1 MFCCEVSC
9 VRDSI
14 NLWIQGARAKTLP
27 AAIAPVVVGAAC
39 AQLESS
45 TQNNWLN
52 AVFALAVSLALQ
64 VAVNYAN
71 DYSDGIRGTDKNR
84 VGPLRLVGSGAKK
97 PADVKKATFLAFGV
111 AAVFGFV
118 LAATTTW
125 WLLLVGVFCFLAGWF
140 YTGGKHPYG
149 YLGFGEVF
157 VFIFFGVVAT
167 MGTTF
172 VINEQLTLVSFLA
185 SVVVGCLACALLAVN
200 NLRDIAGDQISN
212 KKTLAVRIGESG
224 ARKFYISLFIVAGF
238 AVILIALSYS
248 AALIAMLGLAVAVKP
263 IKRVYAGATGTDLI
277 DVLVMTGRVQILVAI
292 SLSVGL
298 LIS

>member
-1 MFCCEVSC
+1 M
-9 VRDSI
+9 RDSI
-14 NLWIQGARAKTLP
+14 DLWIQGARPKTLP

-149 YLGFGEVF
+149 YLGFGEFF

-263 IKRVYAGATGTDLI
+263 IKRVYAGATGADLI
-277 DVLVMTGRVQILVAI
+277 DVLVITGRVQILVAI

>member
-1 MFCCEVSC
+1 M
-9 VRDSI
+9 RDSI
-14 NLWIQGARAKTLP
+14 NLWIQGARPKTLP

-71 DYSDGIRGTDKNR
+71 DYSDGVRGTDKNR

-224 ARKFYISLFIVAGF
+224 ARKFYITLFIVAGF

-263 IKRVYAGATGTDLI
+263 IKRVYAGATGADLI
-277 DVLVMTGRVQILVAI
+277 DVLVLTSRVQILVAI

>member
-1 MFCCEVSC
+1 M
-9 VRDSI
+9 RDSI
-14 NLWIQGARAKTLP
+14 NLWIQGARPKTLP

-125 WLLLVGVFCFLAGWF
+125 WLLLVGVLCFLAGWF

-212 KKTLAVRIGESG
+212 KKTLAVRIGEPG

-238 AVILIALSYS
+238 AVTLIALSYS

-263 IKRVYAGATGTDLI
+263 IKRVYAGATGADLI
-277 DVLVMTGRVQILVAI
+277 DVLVLTGRVQILVAI

>member
-1 MFCCEVSC
+1 M
-9 VRDSI
+9 RDSI
-14 NLWIQGARAKTLP
+14 NLWIQGARPKTLP

-263 IKRVYAGATGTDLI
+263 IKRVYAGATGADLI
-277 DVLVMTGRVQILVAI
+277 DVLVITGRVQILVAI

>member
-1 MFCCEVSC
+1 M
-9 VRDSI
+9 RDSI
-14 NLWIQGARAKTLP
+14 NLWIQGARPKTLP

-45 TQNNWLN
+45 MQNNWLN

-125 WLLLVGVFCFLAGWF
+125 WLLLIGVFCFLAGWF

-157 VFIFFGVVAT
+157 VFVFFGVVAT

-200 NLRDIAGDQISN
+200 NLRDIAGDKISN

-224 ARKFYISLFIVAGF
+224 ARKFYISLFIAAGF

-263 IKRVYAGATGTDLI
+263 IKRVYAGATGADLI
-277 DVLVMTGRVQILVAI
+277 DVLVITGRVQILVAI

>member
-1 MFCCEVSC
+1 M
-9 VRDSI
+9 RDSI
-14 NLWIQGARAKTLP
+14 NLWIQGARPKTLP

-45 TQNNWLN
+45 TQNDWLN

-263 IKRVYAGATGTDLI
+263 IKRVYAGATGADLI

>member
-1 MFCCEVSC
+1 M
-9 VRDSI
+9 RDSI
-14 NLWIQGARAKTLP
+14 DLWIQGARPKTLP

-52 AVFALAVSLALQ
+52 AVFALVVSLALQ

-125 WLLLVGVFCFLAGWF
+125 WLLLIGVFCFLAGWF

-157 VFIFFGVVAT
+157 VFVFFGVVAT

-200 NLRDIAGDQISN
+200 NLRDIAGDKISN

-263 IKRVYAGATGTDLI
+263 IKRVYAGATGADLI
-277 DVLVMTGRVQILVAI
+277 DVLVITGRVQILVAI

>member
-1 MFCCEVSC
+1 M
-9 VRDSI
+9 RDSI
-14 NLWIQGARAKTLP
+14 NLWIQGARPKTLP

-224 ARKFYISLFIVAGF
+224 ARKFYILLFIVAGF

-263 IKRVYAGATGTDLI
+263 IKRVYAGATGADLI

>member
-1 MFCCEVSC
+1 M
-9 VRDSI
+9 RDSI
-14 NLWIQGARAKTLP
+14 NLWIQGARPKTLP

-125 WLLLVGVFCFLAGWF
+125 WLLLIGVFCFLAGWF
-140 YTGGKHPYG
+140 YTGGNHPYG

-263 IKRVYAGATGTDLI
+263 IKRVYAGATGADLI

>member
-1 MFCCEVSC
+1 M
-9 VRDSI
+9 RDSI
-14 NLWIQGARAKTLP
+14 NLWIQGARPKTLP

-52 AVFALAVSLALQ
+52 AVFALVVSLALQ

-185 SVVVGCLACALLAVN
+185 SVAVGCLACALLAVN
-200 NLRDIAGDQISN
+200 NLRDISGDQISN

-263 IKRVYAGATGTDLI
+263 IKRVYAGATGADLI
-277 DVLVMTGRVQILVAI
+277 DVLVLTGRVQILVAI

>member
-1 MFCCEVSC
+1 M
-9 VRDSI
+9 RDSI
-14 NLWIQGARAKTLP
+14 NLWIQGARPKTLP

-52 AVFALAVSLALQ
+52 AVFALVVSLALQ

-185 SVVVGCLACALLAVN
+185 SVAVGCLACALLAVN

-263 IKRVYAGATGTDLI
+263 IRRVYAGATGADLI

>member
-1 MFCCEVSC
+1 M
-9 VRDSI
+9 RDSI
-14 NLWIQGARAKTLP
+14 NLWIQGARPKTLP

-149 YLGFGEVF
+149 YLGFGEFF

-263 IKRVYAGATGTDLI
+263 IKRVYAGATGADLI

>member
-1 MFCCEVSC
+1 

-14 NLWIQGARAKTLP
+14 NLWIQGARPKTLP

-125 WLLLVGVFCFLAGWF
+125 WLLLIGVFCFLAGWF

-157 VFIFFGVVAT
+157 VFVFFGVVAT

-200 NLRDIAGDQISN
+200 NLRDIAGDKIYN

-224 ARKFYISLFIVAGF
+224 ARKFYISLFIAAGF

-263 IKRVYAGATGTDLI
+263 IKRVYAGATGADLI
-277 DVLVMTGRVQILVAI
+277 DVLVITGRVQILVAI

>member
-1 MFCCEVSC
+1 M
-9 VRDSI
+9 RDSI
-14 NLWIQGARAKTLP
+14 NLWIQGARPKTLP

-52 AVFALAVSLALQ
+52 AVFALVVSLALQ

-125 WLLLVGVFCFLAGWF
+125 WLLLIGVFCFLAGWF

-157 VFIFFGVVAT
+157 VFVFFGVVAT

-200 NLRDIAGDQISN
+200 NLRDIAGDKISN

-224 ARKFYISLFIVAGF
+224 ARKFYISLFIAAGF

-263 IKRVYAGATGTDLI
+263 IKRVYAGATGADLI

>member
-1 MFCCEVSC
+1 M
-9 VRDSI
+9 RDSI
-14 NLWIQGARAKTLP
+14 NLWIQGARPKTLP

-97 PADVKKATFLAFGV
+97 PADVKTATFLAFGV

-125 WLLLVGVFCFLAGWF
+125 WLLLVGVLCFLAGWF
-140 YTGGKHPYG
+140 YTGGKNPYG

-212 KKTLAVRIGESG
+212 KKTLAVRIGEPG

-263 IKRVYAGATGTDLI
+263 IKRVYAGATGADLI

>member
-1 MFCCEVSC
+1 M
-9 VRDSI
+9 RDSI
-14 NLWIQGARAKTLP
+14 NLWIQGARPKTLP

-52 AVFALAVSLALQ
+52 AVFALVVSLALQ

-263 IKRVYAGATGTDLI
+263 IRRVYAGATGADLI

>member
-1 MFCCEVSC
+1 

-14 NLWIQGARAKTLP
+14 NLWIQGARPKTLP

-125 WLLLVGVFCFLAGWF
+125 WLLLIGVFCFLAGWF

-157 VFIFFGVVAT
+157 VFVFFGVVAT

-200 NLRDIAGDQISN
+200 NLRDIAGDKISN

-224 ARKFYISLFIVAGF
+224 ARKFYISLFIAACF

-263 IKRVYAGATGTDLI
+263 IKRVYAGATGADLI
-277 DVLVMTGRVQILVAI
+277 DVLVITGRVQILVAI

>member
-1 MFCCEVSC
+1 M
-9 VRDSI
+9 
-14 NLWIQGARAKTLP
+14 WIQGARPKTLP

-263 IKRVYAGATGTDLI
+263 IKRVYAGATGADLI
-277 DVLVMTGRVQILVAI
+277 DVLVLTSRVQILVAI

>member
-1 MFCCEVSC
+1 M
-9 VRDSI
+9 RDSI
-14 NLWIQGARAKTLP
+14 NLWIQGARPKTLP

-52 AVFALAVSLALQ
+52 AVFALVVSLALQ

-125 WLLLVGVFCFLAGWF
+125 WLLLIGVFCFLAGWF

-263 IKRVYAGATGTDLI
+263 IKRVYAGATGADLI
-277 DVLVMTGRVQILVAI
+277 GVLVMTGRVQILVAI

>member
-1 MFCCEVSC
+1 M
-9 VRDSI
+9 RDSI
-14 NLWIQGARAKTLP
+14 NLWIQGARPKTLP

-125 WLLLVGVFCFLAGWF
+125 WLLLIGVFCFLAGWF

-149 YLGFGEVF
+149 YLGFGEFF

-200 NLRDIAGDQISN
+200 NLRDIAGDKIYN

-263 IKRVYAGATGTDLI
+263 IKRVYAGATGADLI

>member
-1 MFCCEVSC
+1 M
-9 VRDSI
+9 RDSI
-14 NLWIQGARAKTLP
+14 NLWIQGARPKTLP

-52 AVFALAVSLALQ
+52 AVFALVVSLALQ

-97 PADVKKATFLAFGV
+97 PADVKKATILAFGV

-125 WLLLVGVFCFLAGWF
+125 WLLLIGVFCFLAGWF

-263 IKRVYAGATGTDLI
+263 IRRVYAGATGADLI

-292 SLSVGL
+292 GLSVGL

>member
-1 MFCCEVSC
+1 

-14 NLWIQGARAKTLP
+14 NLWIQGARPKTLP

-149 YLGFGEVF
+149 YLGFGEFF

-224 ARKFYISLFIVAGF
+224 ARKLYISLFIVAGF

-263 IKRVYAGATGTDLI
+263 IKRVYAGATGADLI

>member
-1 MFCCEVSC
+1 M
-9 VRDSI
+9 RDSI
-14 NLWIQGARAKTLP
+14 DLWIQGARPKTLP

-149 YLGFGEVF
+149 YLGFGEFF

-212 KKTLAVRIGESG
+212 KNTLAVRIGESG

-263 IKRVYAGATGTDLI
+263 IKRVYAGATGADLI

>member
-1 MFCCEVSC
+1 M
-9 VRDSI
+9 RDSI
-14 NLWIQGARAKTLP
+14 NLWIQGARPKTLP

-125 WLLLVGVFCFLAGWF
+125 WLLLIGVFCFLAGWF

-200 NLRDIAGDQISN
+200 NLRDIAGDKISN

-224 ARKFYISLFIVAGF
+224 ARKFYISLFIAAGF

-263 IKRVYAGATGTDLI
+263 IKRVYAGATGADLI

>member
-1 MFCCEVSC
+1 M
-9 VRDSI
+9 RDSI
-14 NLWIQGARAKTLP
+14 NLWIQGARPKTLP

-97 PADVKKATFLAFGV
+97 PADVKTATFLAFGV

-125 WLLLVGVFCFLAGWF
+125 WLLLVGMFCFLAGWF

-212 KKTLAVRIGESG
+212 KKTLAVRIGEPG

-263 IKRVYAGATGTDLI
+263 IKRVYAGATGADLI

>member
-1 MFCCEVSC
+1 M
-9 VRDSI
+9 RDSI
-14 NLWIQGARAKTLP
+14 NLWIQGARPKTLP

-52 AVFALAVSLALQ
+52 AVFALVVSLALQ

-97 PADVKKATFLAFGV
+97 PADVKKATILAFGV

-125 WLLLVGVFCFLAGWF
+125 WLLLIGVFCFLAGWF

-185 SVVVGCLACALLAVN
+185 SVAVGCLACALLAVN

-263 IKRVYAGATGTDLI
+263 IRRVYAGATGADLI

>member
-1 MFCCEVSC
+1 M
-9 VRDSI
+9 RDSI
-14 NLWIQGARAKTLP
+14 NLWIQGARPKTLP

-52 AVFALAVSLALQ
+52 AVFALVVSLALQ

-97 PADVKKATFLAFGV
+97 PADVKKATILAFGV

-125 WLLLVGVFCFLAGWF
+125 WLLLIGVFCFLAGWF

-185 SVVVGCLACALLAVN
+185 SVAVGCLACALLAVN

-263 IKRVYAGATGTDLI
+263 IKRVYAGATGADLI

>member
-1 MFCCEVSC
+1 

-14 NLWIQGARAKTLP
+14 NLWIQGARPKTLP

-97 PADVKKATFLAFGV
+97 PADVKTATFLAFGV

-263 IKRVYAGATGTDLI
+263 IKRVYAGATGADLI

>member
-1 MFCCEVSC
+1 

-14 NLWIQGARAKTLP
+14 NLWIQGARPKTLP

-140 YTGGKHPYG
+140 YTGGNHPYG

-263 IKRVYAGATGTDLI
+263 IKRVYAGANGADLI
-277 DVLVMTGRVQILVAI
+277 DVLVMTGRVQIFVAI

>member
-1 MFCCEVSC
+1 

-14 NLWIQGARAKTLP
+14 NLWIQGARPKTLP

-97 PADVKKATFLAFGV
+97 PADVKTATFLAFGV

-125 WLLLVGVFCFLAGWF
+125 WLLLVGVLCFLAGWF

-212 KKTLAVRIGESG
+212 KKTLAVRIGEPG
-224 ARKFYISLFIVAGF
+224 ARKFYITLFIVAGF

-263 IKRVYAGATGTDLI
+263 IKRVYAGATGADLI

>member
-1 MFCCEVSC
+1 M
-9 VRDSI
+9 RDSI
-14 NLWIQGARAKTLP
+14 NLWIQGARPKTLP

-97 PADVKKATFLAFGV
+97 PADVKAATFLAFGV

-212 KKTLAVRIGESG
+212 KKTLAVRIGEPG

-263 IKRVYAGATGTDLI
+263 IKRVYAGATGADLI

>member
-1 MFCCEVSC
+1 M
-9 VRDSI
+9 RDSI
-14 NLWIQGARAKTLP
+14 NLWIQGARPKTLP

-52 AVFALAVSLALQ
+52 AVFALVVSLALQ

-97 PADVKKATFLAFGV
+97 PADVKKATILAFGV

-125 WLLLVGVFCFLAGWF
+125 WLLLIGVFCFLAGWF

-185 SVVVGCLACALLAVN
+185 SVAVGCLACALLAVN

-263 IKRVYAGATGTDLI
+263 IRRVYAGATGADLI
-277 DVLVMTGRVQILVAI
+277 GVLVMTGRVQILVAF